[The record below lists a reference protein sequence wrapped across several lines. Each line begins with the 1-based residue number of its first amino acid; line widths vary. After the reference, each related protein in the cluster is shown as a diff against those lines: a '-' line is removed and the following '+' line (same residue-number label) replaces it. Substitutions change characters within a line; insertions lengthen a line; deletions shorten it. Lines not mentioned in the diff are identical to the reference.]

1 MVQGS
6 NCNPKGHEKEKE
18 GLDETKIVSLVTRAF
33 DGLLRFA
40 REIKLVEETIGVSL
54 GGGASNA

>member
-1 MVQGS
+1 MKKRKKVLMK
-6 NCNPKGHEKEKE
+6 P
-18 GLDETKIVSLVTRAF
+18 KIVSLVTRAF

-40 REIKLVEETIGVSL
+40 REIKLVEETTGVSL